1 MVFTAQD
8 PGRII
13 DLNQLIVLVSST
25 TTTGIDRRRV
35 FVDDLWGL
43 VGDLWRLV
51 GRSHEL
57 CRRII
62 EGSIW
67 RCIKLNDHLPSCP
80 SEK

>member
-51 GRSHEL
+51 SRRHEL
-57 CRRII
+57 YRRII
-62 EGSIW
+62 GGSIW
-67 RCIKLNDHLPSCP
+67 RRIEVNDHLPSHP